1 MGPNA
6 AESGQYGHSAV
17 ASTRCTCTRPES
29 SAHCGTSARRTLR
42 PTQRAPLQWPI
53 RARRPHKVQVRCV
66 WQTRRSVA
74 QSATNFCLAHRR
86 WSDGARPVAGIVP
99 ACSAVIDSTFSY
111 VFIICSLD
119 VHVTVRCCL
128 QVRFDSSSA
137 AAQNAQESPRALY
150 PRLTLKG
157 FDLSR
162 TFTTHSVSPRALFTP
177 VLGHSDHKT
186 DARDCLGRS
195 RESRG
200 QHVRCGYCAVW
211 TAGKPCTR
219 VLID

>member
-1 MGPNA
+1 M
-6 AESGQYGHSAV
+6 
-17 ASTRCTCTRPES
+17 
-29 SAHCGTSARRTLR
+29 
-42 PTQRAPLQWPI
+42 
-53 RARRPHKVQVRCV
+53 
-66 WQTRRSVA
+66 
-74 QSATNFCLAHRR
+74 
-86 WSDGARPVAGIVP
+86 P
-99 ACSAVIDSTFSY
+99 ACSAAIDSTFSC
-111 VFIICSLD
+111 VFIICSHD

-137 AAQNAQESPRALY
+137 AAQNAQESSRALY

-186 DARDCLGRS
+186 DARNCLGRS

-211 TAGKPCTR
+211 TAGKPYTR
-219 VLID
+219 VYIDEMSYGAIVATMAAQNVSLVLRYDAQHISNCSQTRPRVAGGSVCSVVALRSGREAVPKK